1 MKKKLEKD
9 VSWLEEDSYLYRC
22 VLAKNLQG
30 NYVRVF
36 FSISPQYN
44 GWSGESSISLNVFRK
59 RIAGDVVDTYEDGNE
74 HTFLDEIIEKNGNYW
89 EPKIKKYEDSIC
101 TKSNREFRHNRA
113 CVHKR
118 RKQAY

>member
-36 FSISPQYN
+36 LAFHHSIM
-44 GWSGESSISLNVFRK
+44 
-59 RIAGDVVDTYEDGNE
+59 DGV
-74 HTFLDEIIEKNGNYW
+74 GNLQF
-89 EPKIKKYEDSIC
+89 P
-101 TKSNREFRHNRA
+101 
-113 CVHKR
+113 
-118 RKQAY
+118 